1 MTEEQQA
8 LRESV
13 RRLLAG
19 HGDDPGLW
27 GRLCKEIGVA
37 GLTVPEEYGGSGAT
51 FAEAAVV
58 LAELG
63 AVLNPVPA
71 IGSLLVAHALLGA
84 GPRTRT
90 EMLPPLCAGDRVVA
104 LAWNG
109 TARVDGDRITGTF
122 SDVLDV
128 AEADALLVATGGE
141 LLEVSPAR
149 LESQHTLD
157 LSRPLTIVHLD
168 DAPIVWRDASH
179 TVPGLR
185 DLACSALAAEQVGT
199 AERALQLTVE
209 YVKVRHQF
217 GRPIGSFQVLQHRLA
232 DLYVRVQAARS
243 ALDDPAVARV
253 WCSETL
259 RAVAAEM
266 TQMHGGIAIT
276 WEHDAHRYLR
286 RAWASADLF
295 GPPGEHL
302 ARLARNFLDT

>member
-1 MTEEQQA
+1 MSAEQAA
-8 LRESV
+8 LRDSV

-27 GRLCKEIGVA
+27 GRLCEQIGVG

-51 FAEAAVV
+51 LAEASVV
-58 LAELG
+58 LEECG
-63 AVLNPVPA
+63 RVLSPVPA
-71 IGSLLVAHALLGA
+71 LGSLLASHALQGA
-84 GPRTRT
+84 GPETRARL
-90 EMLPPLCAGDRVVA
+90 LPPLCAGDRIVA
-104 LAWNG
+104 LAWHG
-109 TARVDGDRITGTF
+109 SAVVTGDRITGTF
-122 SDVLDV
+122 RDVLDTAAADTLLIATAGEI
-128 AEADALLVATGGE
+128 AEVTGAV
-141 LLEVSPAR
+141 LEP
-149 LESQHTLD
+149 QNTLD
-157 LSRPLTIVHLD
+157 LSRPLTMVRLD
-168 DAPIVWRDASH
+168 EAPIVWRDASH

-199 AERALQLTVE
+199 AERALELTVE

-243 ALDDPAVARV
+243 VITDPTVGKV

-286 RAWASADLF
+286 RAWASAELF
-295 GPPGEHL
+295 GSPAEHV
-302 ARLARNFLDT
+302 ARLAPEFLDT